1 MSSAAPKHAMDT
13 HVHDA
18 HADDSSTTYATRGAK
33 TKDRSHLRIVAPLR
47 PSKAGLGVYSLFLGG
62 ILALGLVGALFI
74 NTTLASG
81 AYTINELTRQQ
92 ATLAEAEQA
101 LSEQVALVST
111 PAALEK
117 KARELGMVPSETPVF
132 LSLKDG
138 SVLGKAKAA
147 TGKTPIQPLY
157 TPADATVNEGAD
169 SGGAPVDANDGAT
182 RITNEEYDPA
192 AADAA
197 AKANKKNSD
206 GAVVVEQ
213 GGPDNPMA
221 GQ

>member
-1 MSSAAPKHAMDT
+1 MSATAPKHAIDPQVLDGET
-13 HVHDA
+13 A
-18 HADDSSTTYATRGAK
+18 GTTYATRGAQR
-33 TKDRSHLRIVAPLR
+33 KDRSHLRIVAPLR
-47 PSKAGLGVYSLFLGG
+47 PSKAGLGIYSLFLAGV
-62 ILALGLVGALFI
+62 LALGLVGVLVI
-74 NTTLASG
+74 NTSLASG
-81 AYTINELTRQQ
+81 AYTLNELQRQQ
-92 ATLAEAEQA
+92 ATLAEQEQSLA
-101 LSEQVALVST
+101 EQVALVSA
-111 PAALEK
+111 PSALEK

-138 SVLGKAKAA
+138 SVLGKAKPA
-147 TGKTPIQPLY
+147 TGKTPLQPLY

-182 RITNEEYDPA
+182 RITNEDYDPA

-213 GGPDNPMA
+213 GAPSDPMG

>member
-1 MSSAAPKHAMDT
+1 MSATAPKHAIDT
-13 HVHDA
+13 HVLDGETA
-18 HADDSSTTYATRGAK
+18 GTTYATRGAK
-33 TKDRSHLRIVAPLR
+33 HKDRSHLRIVAPLR
-47 PSKAGLGVYSLFLGG
+47 PSKAGLGIYSLFLAGV
-62 ILALGLVGALFI
+62 LALGLVGVLFI
-74 NTTLASG
+74 NTSLASG
-81 AYTINELTRQQ
+81 AYTLNELQRQH
-92 ATLAEAEQA
+92 ATLAEQEQSLA
-101 LSEQVALVST
+101 EQVALVSA
-111 PAALEK
+111 PSALEK

-147 TGKTPIQPLY
+147 TGKTPLQPLY

-213 GGPDNPMA
+213 GAPSDPMG